1 MFCKECGA
9 EIPDESN
16 HCPKCGASLANETP
30 VIQTETVQ
38 KESFFKKNKK
48 ILIGCCIGLIVIFL
62 LVAILSN
69 GGDHNTVNSYGND
82 ADKNLS
88 ESDFKDAC
96 KEVSFNKLNKNADK
110 YAGEKLKVSGKIIQI
125 MEDDNGGQ
133 IRLATDDYYDDVV
146 FVEYT
151 GSNDFVEDDYI
162 TVYGYCDGSYTYTST
177 IGASITLP
185 KIDAKYIDKS

>member
-1 MFCKECGA
+1 
-9 EIPDESN
+9 
-16 HCPKCGASLANETP
+16 
-30 VIQTETVQ
+30 
-38 KESFFKKNKK
+38 
-48 ILIGCCIGLIVIFL
+48 
-62 LVAILSN
+62 
-69 GGDHNTVNSYGND
+69 
-82 ADKNLS
+82 
-88 ESDFKDAC
+88 
-96 KEVSFNKLNKNADK
+96 
-110 YAGEKLKVSGKIIQI
+110 

-162 TVYGYCDGSYTYTST
+162 TVYGYCDGSYSYTST